1 MTISTHVLDA
11 SVGTPA
17 AGVSV
22 TLSRLA
28 GGWLD
33 VESGVTDPDG
43 RHRFV
48 ADTPAGTYCLTF
60 ATGPYFAARAVRT
73 FYPEVAITFSIAE
86 ADDATAGKVGNVHVP
101 LLLSPFAYSTYR
113 GS

>member
-11 SVGTPA
+11 SAGAPA

-28 GGWLD
+28 GSWLD
-33 VESGVTDPDG
+33 VESGVTDADG
-43 RHRFV
+43 RHRFL
-48 ADTPAGTYCLTF
+48 ADAPAGTYCLTF
-60 ATGPYFAARAVRT
+60 GTGAYFTARGVAT
-73 FYPEVAITFSIAE
+73 FYPEVAVTFTVPEPAGGAE
-86 ADDATAGKVGNVHVP
+86 AGHFHVP

>member
-11 SVGTPA
+11 SVGSPA

-22 TLSRLA
+22 TLSLLA
-28 GGWLD
+28 SGWLD
-33 VESGVTDPDG
+33 VESGVTDPEG

-60 ATGPYFAARAVRT
+60 ATGQYFAARTVPT
-73 FYPEVAITFSIAE
+73 FYPEVAITFTIPE
-86 ADDATAGKVGNVHVP
+86 PGETADGNVGHFHVP

-113 GS
+113 GG

>member
-11 SVGTPA
+11 SLGVPA
-17 AGVSV
+17 AGISV

-28 GGWLD
+28 AGWLD
-33 VESGVTDPDG
+33 VESGVTDADG
-43 RHRFV
+43 RHRFL
-48 ADTPAGTYCLTF
+48 AEAPAGTYCLSF
-60 ATGPYFAARAVRT
+60 ATGAYFAARAVRT
-73 FYPEVAITFSIAE
+73 FYPEVVITFTVAAS
-86 ADDATAGKVGNVHVP
+86 DDGTLPGHSHVP

>member
-1 MTISTHVLDA
+1 MTVSTHVLDA
-11 SVGTPA
+11 SLGTPA
-17 AGVSV
+17 AGISV

-28 GGWLD
+28 GAWLD

-48 ADTPAGTYCLTF
+48 GDTLAGVYCLTF
-60 ATGPYFAARAVRT
+60 STGPYFAARAVPT
-73 FYPEVAITFSIAE
+73 FYPEVAITFTITAPE
-86 ADDATAGKVGNVHVP
+86 DTADGNVGHFHVP